1 MFCKQLNNKGYST
14 LTNFVFLI
22 IIGLVFF
29 VVYNVLPFYYYY
41 FELKNQMLALT
52 KVANVNTDLEIKE
65 KLFEQ
70 IKDLKI
76 PADKDDI
83 KIHRVDGEIVISVHY
98 QEIFYVTI
106 GKKDYDLYVFD
117 FSAHVQNEI
126 LTI

>member
-14 LTNFVFLI
+14 LTNFVFFI